1 MTSEKPLDFCKLKP
15 RAPLLLLTLIT
26 VTAELNHGLV
36 EAKSATLY
44 KVIQAAWPGLYV
56 AIACSLCSQ
65 QKLFHTKK
73 NRAKF
78 SNGLTERIHLEAWLC
93 GV

>member
-1 MTSEKPLDFCKLKP
+1 
-15 RAPLLLLTLIT
+15 LLLTGIT
-26 VTAELNHGLV
+26 VTAELNQELV
-36 EAKSATLY
+36 EGKNATLY
-44 KVIQAAWPGLYV
+44 KVIQAVQPGLYV
-56 AIACSLCSQ
+56 AIACSLCRQ